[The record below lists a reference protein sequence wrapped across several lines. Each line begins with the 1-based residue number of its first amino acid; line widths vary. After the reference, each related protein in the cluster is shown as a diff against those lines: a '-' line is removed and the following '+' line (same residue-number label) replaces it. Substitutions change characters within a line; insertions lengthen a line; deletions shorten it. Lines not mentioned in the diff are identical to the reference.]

1 MTKQQFIETIAKSAK
16 TVCKERGYGYA
27 QYATCCAQACC
38 ESGYGQSAIMANANA
53 FFGIKA
59 TKSWVNAAKYGG
71 KVYNAKTKECY
82 DGKTYTSIS
91 ACFRAYNSLDD
102 SVRDYFDLIEGK
114 RYAASLQAS
123 SVAEAIKIIHEGG
136 YATSPTYQTTILNFY
151 REINVLIDN
160 VWNGVYNKEEDV
172 KVYYPV
178 LRRGF
183 TGKNQAVKRL
193 QKLLNKC
200 GYGLAE
206 DGIFGPLTDLAV
218 RDYQSKNV
226 DSNGAK
232 LEVDGCVGPKTWSSL
247 NKLEKGA

>member
-16 TVCKERGYGYA
+16 TVCKERGYGYT

-38 ESGYGQSAIMANANA
+38 ESGYGQSSIMANANS

-59 TKSWVNAAKYGG
+59 NKSWINAAKYGG
-71 KVYNAKTKECY
+71 KIYNAKTKECY
-82 DGKTYTSIS
+82 DGSTYTSIT

-136 YATSPTYQTTILNFY
+136 YATSPTYQSTILNFY

-172 KVYYPV
+172 KVYYPTI
-178 LRRGF
+178 RMG
-183 TGKNQAVKRL
+183 TCSSKSSAVKTL
-193 QKLLNKC
+193 QTKLNVF
-200 GYGLAE
+200 GYGLAV
-206 DGIFGPLTDLAV
+206 DGCWGPLTQAAV
-218 RDYQSKNV
+218 LDFQRKQKID
-226 DSNGAK
+226 
-232 LEVDGCVGPKTWSSL
+232 VDGIVGPITWARL
-247 NKLEKGA
+247 QKGV

>member
-71 KVYNAKTKECY
+71 KIYNAKTKECY
-82 DGKTYTSIS
+82 DGSTYTSIT

-136 YATSPTYQTTILNFY
+136 YATSPTYQSTILNFY
-151 REINVLIDN
+151 REINVMIDN

-172 KVYYPV
+172 KVYYPTI
-178 LRRGF
+178 RMG
-183 TGKNQAVKRL
+183 TCAGKSQAVKTL
-193 QKLLNKC
+193 QTKLNVF
-200 GYGLAE
+200 GYGLAV
-206 DGIFGPLTDLAV
+206 DGCWGPLTQAAV
-218 RDYQSKNV
+218 LDFQRKQKID
-226 DSNGAK
+226 
-232 LEVDGCVGPKTWSSL
+232 VDGIVGPITWARL
-247 NKLEKGA
+247 QKGV

>member
-16 TVCKERGYGYA
+16 VVCKERGYGYA

-71 KVYNAKTKECY
+71 KVYNSKTKECY

-123 SVAEAIKIIHEGG
+123 SVKDCIKIIHEGG
-136 YATSPTYQTTILNFY
+136 YATSPTYQSTICNFY
-151 REINVLIDN
+151 NEIKQVIDN
-160 VWNGVYNKEEDV
+160 VWNDVYNKDDT
-172 KVYYPV
+172 KVYYPTIRMGTCSSRSSV
-178 LRRGF
+178 
-183 TGKNQAVKRL
+183 VKTL
-193 QKLLNKC
+193 QTLLNSF
-200 GYGLAE
+200 GYNLVV
-206 DGIFGPLTDLAV
+206 DGSWGPLTQAAVLDFQKNHKDYSGRQLA
-218 RDYQSKNV
+218 
-226 DSNGAK
+226 
-232 LEVDGCVGPKTWSSL
+232 VDGCVGPLTWGAL
-247 NKLEKGA
+247 QKGE

>member
-82 DGKTYTSIS
+82 DGATYTSIT

-136 YATSPTYQTTILNFY
+136 YATSPTYQSTILNFY

-172 KVYYPV
+172 KVYYPTI
-178 LRRGF
+178 RMG
-183 TGKNQAVKRL
+183 TCAGKSQTVKTL
-193 QKLLNKC
+193 QTKLNVF
-200 GYGLAE
+200 GYGLAV
-206 DGIFGPLTDLAV
+206 DGCWGPLTQAAV
-218 RDYQSKNV
+218 LDFQRKQKID
-226 DSNGAK
+226 
-232 LEVDGCVGPKTWSSL
+232 VDGIVGPITWARL
-247 NKLEKGA
+247 QKGV

>member
-71 KVYNAKTKECY
+71 KIYNAKTKECY
-82 DGKTYTSIS
+82 DGSTYTSIT

-136 YATSPTYQTTILNFY
+136 YATSPTYQSTILNFY

-160 VWNGVYNKEEDV
+160 VWNGLYNKEEDV
-172 KVYYPV
+172 KVYYPTI
-178 LRRGF
+178 RMG
-183 TGKNQAVKRL
+183 TCAGKSQTVKTL
-193 QKLLNKC
+193 QTKLNVF
-200 GYGLAE
+200 GYGLAV
-206 DGIFGPLTDLAV
+206 DGCWGPLTQAAV
-218 RDYQSKNV
+218 LDFQRKQKID
-226 DSNGAK
+226 
-232 LEVDGCVGPKTWSSL
+232 VDGIVGPITWARL
-247 NKLEKGA
+247 QKGV

>member
-82 DGKTYTSIS
+82 DGSTYTSIR

-160 VWNGVYNKEEDV
+160 VWNGVYNKDKDV
-172 KVYYPV
+172 KVYYPTIRMGTCAGKSQVVKTLQTMLNVFGYRLAVDGCWGPLTQAAV
-178 LRRGF
+178 LDFQRKQKIDVDGIVGPI
-183 TGKNQAVKRL
+183 TWARL
-193 QKLLNKC
+193 QK
-200 GYGLAE
+200 G
-206 DGIFGPLTDLAV
+206 V
-218 RDYQSKNV
+218 
-226 DSNGAK
+226 
-232 LEVDGCVGPKTWSSL
+232 
-247 NKLEKGA
+247 

>member
-71 KVYNAKTKECY
+71 KIYNAKTKECY
-82 DGKTYTSIS
+82 DGSTYTSIT

-136 YATSPTYQTTILNFY
+136 YATSPTYQSTILNFY

-160 VWNGVYNKEEDV
+160 VWNGLYNKEEDV
-172 KVYYPV
+172 KVYYPTI
-178 LRRGF
+178 RMG
-183 TGKNQAVKRL
+183 TCAGKSQAVKTL
-193 QKLLNKC
+193 QTKLNVF
-200 GYGLAE
+200 GYGLAV
-206 DGIFGPLTDLAV
+206 DGCWGPLTQAAV
-218 RDYQSKNV
+218 LDFQRKQKID
-226 DSNGAK
+226 
-232 LEVDGCVGPKTWSSL
+232 VDGIVGPITWARL
-247 NKLEKGA
+247 QKGV

>member
-71 KVYNAKTKECY
+71 KVYNSKTKECY
-82 DGKTYTSIS
+82 NGKTYTSIS

-114 RYAASLQAS
+114 RYAASLKAS
-123 SVAEAIKIIHEGG
+123 TVAEAIKIIHEGG
-136 YATSPTYQTTILNFY
+136 YATSPTYQSTILNFY

-160 VWNGVYNKEEDV
+160 VWNGLYNKEEDV
-172 KVYYPV
+172 KVYYPTI
-178 LRRGF
+178 RMG
-183 TGKNQAVKRL
+183 TCAGKSQTVKTL
-193 QKLLNKC
+193 QTKLNVF
-200 GYGLAE
+200 GYGLAV
-206 DGIFGPLTDLAV
+206 DGCWGPLTQAAV
-218 RDYQSKNV
+218 LDFQRKQKID
-226 DSNGAK
+226 
-232 LEVDGCVGPKTWSSL
+232 VDGIVGPITWARL
-247 NKLEKGA
+247 QKGV

>member
-82 DGKTYTSIS
+82 DGSTYTSIS

-123 SVAEAIKIIHEGG
+123 TVAEAIKIIHEGG
-136 YATSPTYQTTILNFY
+136 YATSPTYQSTILNFY

-160 VWNGVYNKEEDV
+160 VWNGLYNKEEDV
-172 KVYYPV
+172 KVYYPTI
-178 LRRGF
+178 RMG
-183 TGKNQAVKRL
+183 TCAGKSQTVKTL
-193 QKLLNKC
+193 QTMLNVF
-200 GYGLAE
+200 GYGLAV
-206 DGIFGPLTDLAV
+206 DGCWGPLTQAAV
-218 RDYQSKNV
+218 LDFQRKQKID
-226 DSNGAK
+226 
-232 LEVDGCVGPKTWSSL
+232 VDGIVGPITWARL
-247 NKLEKGA
+247 QKGV

>member
-82 DGKTYTSIS
+82 DGSTYTSIS

-123 SVAEAIKIIHEGG
+123 SVKDCIKIIHEGG
-136 YATSPTYQTTILNFY
+136 YATSPTYQSTICNFY
-151 REINVLIDN
+151 
-160 VWNGVYNKEEDV
+160 
-172 KVYYPV
+172 
-178 LRRGF
+178 
-183 TGKNQAVKRL
+183 TG
-193 QKLLNKC
+193 
-200 GYGLAE
+200 Y
-206 DGIFGPLTDLAV
+206 
-218 RDYQSKNV
+218 
-226 DSNGAK
+226 
-232 LEVDGCVGPKTWSSL
+232 
-247 NKLEKGA
+247 

>member
-82 DGKTYTSIS
+82 DGATYTSIT

-136 YATSPTYQTTILNFY
+136 YATSPTYQSTILNFY

-160 VWNGVYNKEEDV
+160 VWNGLYNKEEDV
-172 KVYYPV
+172 KVYYPTI
-178 LRRGF
+178 RMG
-183 TGKNQAVKRL
+183 TCAGKSQAVKTL
-193 QKLLNKC
+193 QTKLNVF
-200 GYGLAE
+200 GYGLAV
-206 DGIFGPLTDLAV
+206 DGCWGPLTQAAV
-218 RDYQSKNV
+218 LDFQRKQKID
-226 DSNGAK
+226 
-232 LEVDGCVGPKTWSSL
+232 VDGIVGPITWARL
-247 NKLEKGA
+247 QKGV

>member
-16 TVCKERGYGYA
+16 VVCKERGYGYA

-59 TKSWVNAAKYGG
+59 TKGWVNSAKYGG

-82 DGKTYTSIS
+82 DGSTYTSIS

-123 SVAEAIKIIHEGG
+123 SVKDCIKIIHEGG
-136 YATSPTYQTTILNFY
+136 YATSPTYQSTICNFY
-151 REINVLIDN
+151 NEIKQVIDN
-160 VWNGVYNKEEDV
+160 VWNSVYNKDDT
-172 KVYYPV
+172 KVYYPTIRMGTCSSKSSV
-178 LRRGF
+178 
-183 TGKNQAVKRL
+183 VKAL
-193 QKLLNKC
+193 QTMLNLF
-200 GYGLAE
+200 GYNLVV
-206 DGIFGPLTDLAV
+206 DGSWGPLTQAAVLDFQKNHKDYSGRQLA
-218 RDYQSKNV
+218 
-226 DSNGAK
+226 
-232 LEVDGCVGPKTWSSL
+232 VDGCVGPLTWGAL
-247 NKLEKGA
+247 QKGE

>member
-38 ESGYGQSAIMANANA
+38 ESGYGRSAIMANANA

-82 DGKTYTSIS
+82 DGATYTSIT

-136 YATSPTYQTTILNFY
+136 YATSPTYQSTILNFY

-160 VWNGVYNKEEDV
+160 VWNGLYNKEEDV
-172 KVYYPV
+172 KVYYPTI
-178 LRRGF
+178 RMG
-183 TGKNQAVKRL
+183 TCAGKSQAVKTL
-193 QKLLNKC
+193 QTKLNVF
-200 GYGLAE
+200 GYGLAV
-206 DGIFGPLTDLAV
+206 DGCWGPLTQAAV
-218 RDYQSKNV
+218 LDFQRKQKID
-226 DSNGAK
+226 
-232 LEVDGCVGPKTWSSL
+232 VDGIVGPITWARL
-247 NKLEKGA
+247 QKGV

>member
-16 TVCKERGYGYA
+16 VVCKERGYGYA

-82 DGKTYTSIS
+82 DGATYTSIT

-102 SVRDYFDLIEGK
+102 SVRDYFDLIECK
-114 RYAASLQAS
+114 RYAASLKAS

-160 VWNGVYNKEEDV
+160 VWNGVYNKKEDV
-172 KVYYPV
+172 KVYYPTI
-178 LRRGF
+178 RMG
-183 TGKNQAVKRL
+183 TCAGKSQVVKTL
-193 QKLLNKC
+193 QTMLNVF
-200 GYGLAE
+200 GYGLAV
-206 DGIFGPLTDLAV
+206 DGCWGPLTQAAV
-218 RDYQSKNV
+218 LNFQRKQKI
-226 DSNGAK
+226 G
-232 LEVDGCVGPKTWSSL
+232 VDGIVGPITWARL
-247 NKLEKGA
+247 QKGV